1 MARMPLK
8 RQKRSFVDRLLELNI
23 ISDKKQCRKKRQK
36 GSMKSGGA
44 DGIDR
49 SSGLYYDFFFSV
61 QQNYKLFLHI
71 SFEAQSQHF
80 FIVLTH

>member
-23 ISDKKQCRKKRQK
+23 ISDKKQCRRKRQK

-49 SSGLYYDFFFSV
+49 SSGLYYDFFFFFGSA
-61 QQNYKLFLHI
+61 KL
-71 SFEAQSQHF
+71 
-80 FIVLTH
+80 